1 MKIFTI
7 DILKHL
13 KIMKNKQKIKTKK
26 KDTEV
31 NIDTYLKYLSL
42 KELDILTYFD
52 IKEPDEIY
60 EGN

>member
-1 MKIFTI
+1 
-7 DILKHL
+7 
-13 KIMKNKQKIKTKK
+13 MKNKQKSRRKK
-26 KDTEV
+26 KDTKV

-52 IKEPDEIY
+52 IKEPNEIY